1 MKKQGGM
8 MKRLFFL
15 IAFTVLTACSVL
27 QIPPAKTFS
36 EKYAYGVVTVASII
50 STTDAALQS
59 DVIDVSKARFVRA
72 GSVGAK
78 AAMDEAL
85 RISKTDLSAAT
96 GKLDAAI
103 TVLDSL
109 KKYLNDNGVKL

>member
-1 MKKQGGM
+1 MW
-8 MKRLFFL
+8 LS
-15 IAFTVLTACSVL
+15 ACSVL
-27 QIPPAKTFS
+27 QVPPAKTFS

-59 DVIDVSKARFVRA
+59 DLIDVSKAKFVRTSA
-72 GSVGAK
+72 VGAK
-78 AAMDEAL
+78 ATMDEAL
-85 RISKTDLSAAT
+85 RISKADISTASD
-96 GKLDAAI
+96 KLDAAI